1 MLITNVFFFSHFVFK
16 SLSVQGCENLGLC
29 GKSFMIMGS
38 LLKTCGE
45 RRKMLITYISPFP
58 EYFQSFPIQ
67 NSAFESPIQCKIKRD
82 KLCGQSKKI
91 TTKNQL
97 IRFQDSL
104 ITLIFTENSPK
115 SLYIGM

>member
-1 MLITNVFFFSHFVFK
+1 MLVTSVFFFSHFVFK
-16 SLSVQGCENLGLC
+16 SLSIQGCENLGSC

-67 NSAFESPIQCKIKRD
+67 NSASESPIQCKIKRQT
-82 KLCGQSKKI
+82 LRSKEI
-91 TTKNQL
+91 TTTNQL

-115 SLYIGM
+115 SLYTGM